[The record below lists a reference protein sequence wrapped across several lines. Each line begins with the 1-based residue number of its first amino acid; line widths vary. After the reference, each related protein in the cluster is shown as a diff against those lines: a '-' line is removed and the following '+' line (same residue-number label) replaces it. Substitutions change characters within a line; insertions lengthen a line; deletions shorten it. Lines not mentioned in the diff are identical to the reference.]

1 MRGAG
6 GESSQ
11 RTPDQRPFL
20 SPVGG
25 QIEFKKGVIRIV
37 IAKEEP
43 GVGERNDVRSVIFF
57 SPIHLS
63 KRYGSDRQ
71 FAGLRLRETRR
82 ARARRIGPR
91 ATGRD
96 RDPERNKRRPGKKG
110 DGGHTGRRSSSTP

>member
-11 RTPDQRPFL
+11 RTPDQLPFL

-43 GVGERNDVRSVIFF
+43 GVGERDNVRSVIFF
-57 SPIHLS
+57 SPVHLS
-63 KRYGSDRQ
+63 ERDGSDRQ
-71 FAGLRLRETRR
+71 FAVLRLRETRR
-82 ARARRIGPR
+82 APAPGAGLRE
-91 ATGRD
+91 TGRAH
-96 RDPERNKRRPGKKG
+96 DPERKKGRPGKKG
-110 DGGHTGRRSSSTP
+110 AGGQTGRRAG